1 MRFMRSVGLMRCSLL
16 ALSLVATAC
25 ARGGEPVAG
34 PAQKVEVAARE
45 RKAEGAPVLPSLAI
59 APAVVEAAAPA
70 AALGP
75 DLRKAVLVFG
85 DSLSAGY
92 GIRVS
97 EAWPTLLQARLGE
110 GFKVVNASVSGE
122 TTAGGLT
129 RLPAALKEHRPA
141 LVILELGGNDGLRGL
156 PLDLAEK
163 NLAAM
168 IELAQAAGSRVLLLS
183 LQLPPNLGERYTGQF
198 QALFGGLA
206 RRYHLPAPPFLLE
219 GVADK
224 RELFQAD
231 QIHPVASAQPQLVDN
246 VYPAL
251 RDLAR
256 N

>member
-1 MRFMRSVGLMRCSLL
+1 MAAVLGVVRSLRSTHRV
-16 ALSLVATAC
+16 LVALGLFATAAAC
-25 ARGGEPVAG
+25 SRGGG
-34 PAQKVEVAARE
+34 PSENGK
-45 RKAEGAPVLPSLAI
+45 
-59 APAVVEAAAPA
+59 VEAAAPERKAGAAPLQATPAAPPA
-70 AALGP
+70 AAPVP
-75 DLRKAVLVFG
+75 DLRKTVLVFG

-92 GIRVS
+92 GLRQG
-97 EAWPTLLQARLGE
+97 EAWPALLQARLGA

-129 RLPAALKEHRPA
+129 RLPAALLEHRPA
-141 LVILELGGNDGLRGL
+141 IVILELGGNDGLRGL

-168 IELAQAAGSRVLLLS
+168 IERAQGAGAKVLLVS

-198 QALFGGLA
+198 QALFGALA

-224 RELFQAD
+224 RELFQGD

-251 RDLAR
+251 VDLAR